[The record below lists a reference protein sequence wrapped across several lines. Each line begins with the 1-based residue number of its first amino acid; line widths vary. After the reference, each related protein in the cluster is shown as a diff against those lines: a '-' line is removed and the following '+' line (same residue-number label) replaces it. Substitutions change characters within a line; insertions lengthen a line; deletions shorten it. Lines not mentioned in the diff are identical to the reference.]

1 MLTTLTDQILGEI
14 HHMRYIDRFDVLVE
28 SKEVPS
34 IRISQLPG
42 NLKDKVLDLSNNS
55 ERYLETYSGYEM
67 RPDETPDADRR
78 LDVMVDMLV
87 AFLLNADNDF
97 MNEFHADG
105 EVAGFISYSLYIQRD
120 EKDSD
125 KIFDF
130 RGKLEEVLT
139 DGDSSDFFT
148 LFGEATGL

>member
-1 MLTTLTDQILGEI
+1 M
-14 HHMRYIDRFDVLVE
+14 LVE

-67 RPDETPDADRR
+67 RPDETPDADCR

-87 AFLLNADNDF
+87 AFLLSMA
-97 MNEFHADG
+97 
-105 EVAGFISYSLYIQRD
+105 I
-120 EKDSD
+120 
-125 KIFDF
+125 
-130 RGKLEEVLT
+130 
-139 DGDSSDFFT
+139 
-148 LFGEATGL
+148 

>member
-1 MLTTLTDQILGEI
+1 MCWWNACC
-14 HHMRYIDRFDVLVE
+14 VPLV
-28 SKEVPS
+28 
-34 IRISQLPG
+34 
-42 NLKDKVLDLSNNS
+42 N
-55 ERYLETYSGYEM
+55 GY
-67 RPDETPDADRR
+67 
-78 LDVMVDMLV
+78 
-87 AFLLNADNDF
+87 LNADNDF

>member
-1 MLTTLTDQILGEI
+1 MLREEEFRVWWMLTTLTDQLLGEI

-67 RPDETPDADRR
+67 RPYETPVAD
-78 LDVMVDMLV
+78 
-87 AFLLNADNDF
+87 
-97 MNEFHADG
+97 
-105 EVAGFISYSLYIQRD
+105 
-120 EKDSD
+120 
-125 KIFDF
+125 
-130 RGKLEEVLT
+130 
-139 DGDSSDFFT
+139 
-148 LFGEATGL
+148 

>member
-1 MLTTLTDQILGEI
+1 
-14 HHMRYIDRFDVLVE
+14 
-28 SKEVPS
+28 
-34 IRISQLPG
+34 
-42 NLKDKVLDLSNNS
+42 
-55 ERYLETYSGYEM
+55 
-67 RPDETPDADRR
+67 
-78 LDVMVDMLV
+78 
-87 AFLLNADNDF
+87 

-105 EVAGFISYSLYIQRD
+105 EVAGFISYSMYIQRD